1 MTQLSAKKEIL
12 RFGII
17 TVLFKSNSVIEGF
30 VDALNK
36 QVFFNFE
43 VIFIENDVED
53 YFCED
58 FIKVNA
64 RFNYHFV
71 RNKSNVGVAKANNQ
85 GMDYFLLKS
94 EFSHILFLNNDIEV
108 SPSFL
113 DKQADMLVSHPEI
126 QALAPKM
133 FYHNSGG
140 KVWYAGGTISY
151 LKGNC
156 RHFGHNKKDRLI
168 SNDLYKVDYAPTCS
182 LLIEA
187 EVLRE
192 TNIRMWE
199 ELFVYYDDTVFCD
212 ELSKAGVR
220 MYYTPQI
227 HLQHKISS
235 STGGS
240 LSDFSRY
247 YLTRNWL
254 YWGIKKRNIAVF
266 LTALG
271 KYFFYLAA
279 GKDIEVKAMK
289 DAFLMMNI
297 KN

>member
-1 MTQLSAKKEIL
+1 MSHLWANKDL
-12 RFGII
+12 LDFGIV
-17 TVLFKSNSVIEGF
+17 TVLFKSDSVIDGF

-36 QVFFNFE
+36 QEFINFE
-43 VIFIENDVED
+43 VIFIENDVES

-58 FIKVNA
+58 FIKRNA
-64 RFNYHFV
+64 KFNYKFL
-71 RNKSNVGVAKANNQ
+71 RNESNVGVAKANNQ
-85 GMDYFLLKS
+85 GIDYFLS
-94 EFSHILFLNNDIEV
+94 NSSCTHVLFLNNDIEV
-108 SPSFL
+108 LPSFL
-113 DKQADMLVSHPEI
+113 DKQADMLVCYPEI

-156 RHFGHNKKDRLI
+156 RHFGHNKKDKLI
-168 SNDLYKVDYAPTCS
+168 YRDIYAVDYAPTCS

-187 EVLRE
+187 RVLRQ
-192 TNIRMWE
+192 TGIRMWE

-220 MYYTPQI
+220 MYYSPLI

-240 LSDFSRY
+240 LSNFSRY

-254 YWGIKKRNIAVF
+254 YWGIRKRNVAVF
-266 LTALG
+266 IVAVFKYLYYLG
-271 KYFFYLAA
+271 LN
-279 GKDIEVKAMK
+279 KDIEVKAMK
-289 DAFLMMNI
+289 DAFSMVHL